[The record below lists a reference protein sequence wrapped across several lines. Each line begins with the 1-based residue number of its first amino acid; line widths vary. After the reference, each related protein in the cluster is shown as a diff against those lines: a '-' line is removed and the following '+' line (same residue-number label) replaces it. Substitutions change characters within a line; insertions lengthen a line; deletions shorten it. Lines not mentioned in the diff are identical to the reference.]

1 MFHNILDS
9 YNKLLL
15 DNLSGQ
21 FLPGTSTAILGPS
34 GSGKTTLLNFL
45 SARMRTSKTL
55 ALNGKL
61 YINGVKEDSV
71 KTMKHRFSYVMQED
85 IMYEDLSPYESLIA
99 TAKLAGI
106 ENPEE
111 KTDEVIKMLGLEKC
125 KNTRVGGDVI
135 RGVSGGEKK
144 RTSIALEL
152 ITDPSVLFLDEPTTG
167 LDSKSALDVASV
179 LKMLSENGRTIITT
193 IH

>member
-1 MFHNILDS
+1 MFLNILDS

-21 FLPGTSTAILGPS
+21 FFPGTSTAILGPS

-55 ALNGKL
+55 AVNGKL

-71 KTMKHRFSYVMQED
+71 KTMKHRFSYLMQED

-106 ENPEE
+106 ENPEQ

-167 LDSKSALDVASV
+167 LDSKSALDVASI

>member
-167 LDSKSALDVASV
+167 LDSKSALDVASI